1 MLSDSDRTRWG
12 QLMSRV
18 DLSAEEKEEM
28 DALRVRA
35 YEEVHGSTAGID
47 FDVSVDDLTVEPL
60 SEAARSKMPNRAVA
74 RDKDQFMVLVKQLE
88 SENFQIRRLPPKKR
102 AG

>member
-28 DALRVRA
+28 DALRRLF
-35 YEEVHGSTAGID
+35 YEEVHGSSAGID
-47 FDVSVDDLTVEPL
+47 FDVSVEDLTVEAL
-60 SEAARSKMPNRAVA
+60 SEAAKREMPNCAVA
-74 RDKDQFMVLVKQLE
+74 HDREKLMVLVKQLE
-88 SENFQIRRLPPKKR
+88 DEGFKMRWLPPKKK